1 MKRRE
6 MKYEILGWLD
16 AFLSRGGFP
25 QKYWQTQ
32 FMDIW
37 KERINRAAVEDRVGE
52 PKIS

>member
-37 KERINRAAVEDRVGE
+37 KERIEGLQKTVGE
-52 PKIS
+52 PKMS